1 MEPLKEPR
9 LPVQKRSRD
18 RVKKILDA
26 AESIIAESG
35 WGAATSHAIAKR
47 AGVPPAGVYHFFPDR
62 YMIYDALTERNDQ
75 EFGASFPDK
84 MSKAKIDAWPDIINV
99 FIDLINDYCVSNKA
113 ARELSFGCDGEYETR
128 WSTSTHHSSL
138 SESLQVLY
146 SSHFDLQNVDGLSTK
161 FDLTADFIMT
171 GFTQAVKNGDPVNY
185 EILDE
190 MRHAV
195 VAYIASWIGEPTR
208 LIVSDS
214 A

>member
-1 MEPLKEPR
+1 MEALKEPR

-26 AESIIAESG
+26 AEAIIAESG

-62 YMIYDALTERNDQ
+62 YMIYDALTERNSQ
-75 EFGASFPDK
+75 EFGDAFPDK
-84 MSKAKIDAWPDIINV
+84 MSQADIQAWPDIINL

-128 WSTSTHHSSL
+128 WSTSTHHASL
-138 SESLQVLY
+138 SESLRVLY
-146 SSHFDLQNVDGLSTK
+146 CHHFDLKNIDRLPTK
-161 FDLTADFIMT
+161 FDLMADFVVT

-195 VAYIASWIGEPTR
+195 VAYIASWIGDPKR
-208 LIVSDS
+208 LVASELE
-214 A
+214 